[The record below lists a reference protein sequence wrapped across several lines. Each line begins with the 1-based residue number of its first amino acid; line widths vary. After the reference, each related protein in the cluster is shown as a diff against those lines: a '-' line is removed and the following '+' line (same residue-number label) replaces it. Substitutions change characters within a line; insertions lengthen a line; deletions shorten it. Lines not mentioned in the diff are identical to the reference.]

1 MPNREGS
8 RRCST
13 RIRPSGMTDR
23 INQAVAALSNLTGV
37 AEIIITLQTFTSRNL
52 TQFPPRPD
60 EALGQDIG
68 VGDTNLDRFVRP
80 WINKRFR
87 EGDGKPRLPPGA
99 ITGKTTFKQLCEMA
113 GA

>member
-1 MPNREGS
+1 MTNRV
-8 RRCST
+8 T
-13 RIRPSGMTDR
+13 
-23 INQAVAALSNLTGV
+23 QAVAALSNLSRV
-37 AEIIITLQTFTSRNL
+37 AEIIITLQTFTARNL
-52 TQFPPRPD
+52 TQFPPKAD
-60 EALGQDIG
+60 DALGQDLG

-99 ITGKTTFKQLCEMA
+99 ISGKTTFKQLCEMG